1 MEIRFKKINVRAEP
15 PSRGTE
21 DSAGYDLRAVTD
33 SPVRI
38 LPGETAMLH
47 TGIAVEI
54 PKGIFGAVFARSGLA
69 TKRGLRPANAVGV
82 IDSDYRNEIMV
93 ALHNDS
99 NDEQV
104 IYDGDRIAQFVFL
117 PFVAFDFAESQ
128 ELSDTGRGLGGFG
141 STGVS

>member
-1 MEIRFKKINVRAEP
+1 MEVRFKKINVRAEP
-15 PSRGTE
+15 PTRETVG
-21 DSAGYDLRAVTD
+21 SAGYDLRAITD

-38 LPGETAMLH
+38 LPGETVMFH

-54 PKGIFGAVFARSGLA
+54 PKWHFGAIFARSGMA
-69 TKRGLRPANAVGV
+69 AKRGLRPANAVGV

-99 NDEQV
+99 SDEQV
-104 IYDGDRIAQFVFL
+104 IYDGDRIAQLVFL
-117 PFVAFDFAESQ
+117 PFVAFDFVESQ
-128 ELSDTGRGLGGFG
+128 ELSDTVRGLGGFG

>member
-1 MEIRFKKINVRAEP
+1 MEVRFKKIDVRAEP
-15 PSRGTE
+15 PTRETVG
-21 DSAGYDLRAVTD
+21 SAGYDLRAITD
-33 SPVRI
+33 NPVRI
-38 LPGETAMLH
+38 LPGETAMIH

-54 PKGIFGAVFARSGLA
+54 PKWHFGAIFARSGMA

-99 NDEQV
+99 GDEQV
-104 IYDGDRIAQFVFL
+104 IYDGDRIAQLVFL
-117 PFVAFDFAESQ
+117 PFVAFDFVESQ
-128 ELSDTGRGLGGFG
+128 ELYDTVRGLGGFG